1 MSEKSTQRKKYRIQ
15 ASTTTNTYVYCWIA
29 AREALK
35 QAKQQESGRFY
46 ACMTAGVFSAFTIE
60 AFLNHL
66 GQRRVQEWKA
76 FERKLGPYE
85 KLILLKQMLHFS
97 ADTSK
102 PPFQTLR
109 DILRLRN
116 SLAHGKT
123 ATVDTDLIVDDP
135 SEEAVCYPEP
145 DWKKLCS
152 LSFVTRMVEDAEA
165 MVRDLNT
172 QSGSK
177 RDPFASPGHGSSGVS
192 EVNEE

>member
-1 MSEKSTQRKKYRIQ
+1 MRLRGYQPPQE
-15 ASTTTNTYVYCWIA
+15 NTPRAHVYCWIA
-29 AREALK
+29 ARKALK

-66 GQRRVQEWKA
+66 GQRRVQEWNA
-76 FERKLGPYE
+76 LERKLGPQE

-102 PPFQTLR
+102 RPFQTLR

-123 ATVDTDLIVDDP
+123 DTVDTNLIVDDP
-135 SEEAVCYPEP
+135 SEEAVRYPKP
-145 DWKKLCS
+145 DWMKLCS
-152 LSFVTRMVEDAEA
+152 LSSVTRMVEDAEA
-165 MVRDLNT
+165 MARDLNT